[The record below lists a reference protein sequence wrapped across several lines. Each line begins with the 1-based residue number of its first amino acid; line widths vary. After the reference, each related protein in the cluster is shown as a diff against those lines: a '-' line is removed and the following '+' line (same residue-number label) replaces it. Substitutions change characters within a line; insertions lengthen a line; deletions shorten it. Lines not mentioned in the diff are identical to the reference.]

1 MTLLFIYI
9 VWRSTILALR
19 RGGLR
24 WRDTHY
30 SLAELRAN
38 KV

>member
-1 MTLLFIYI
+1 LMFVFLLWNSTLRTLIN
-9 VWRSTILALR
+9 
-19 RGGLR
+19 GGIN